1 MESTAAIRVRI
12 AVRCGRIL
20 GRWAKITQ
28 SRFTIRHPAATTRSK
43 LARIGVGK
51 KFADIAQSGRSKQ
64 GVGDGVQEHIGIAVA
79 QRLPIMGDGDSPQHK
94 AGPRPQPMG
103 VVP

>member
-1 MESTAAIRVRI
+1 MWKDFGPLGENHAIQIHDPPSGRHHPLQARPQHF
-12 AVRCGRIL
+12 GRITPPI
-20 GRWAKITQ
+20 G
-28 SRFTIRHPAATTRSK
+28 
-43 LARIGVGK
+43 RIGVGK